1 MYVAQKTI
9 VIQRREG
16 RHQGLSHHWGYVAAL
31 CSAFLFGVSTTVNK
45 VLLGSVS
52 PLTIAS
58 LTYVIAGV
66 FLGTV
71 NLLPRKASL
80 VSRFRLPSNTAT
92 EHTWK
97 DGVLLVLVA
106 LFGGVLAPS
115 LNLVGLNNTTAVST
129 ALLGNTETLFTIAI
143 AFVFLGE
150 RGRAKDYAAIAL
162 LIIGGVILT
171 TNLNLR
177 QVLSTGTFLGNVM
190 VVLAAFCWGIDNN
203 LSRALSV
210 KRSLLQIGSMK
221 GIIGGGL
228 LYLVL
233 SLFGSRIV
241 LNAFAISWLLILGV
255 FSVGISLLLFLF
267 SLQQIGAMRTGVIF
281 STGSLFGA
289 VTAFFVL
296 REPISLVQAL
306 AGCLMLI
313 AIYVLSIPKKQTYQ
327 NAMAP

>member
-1 MYVAQKTI
+1 MPSDE
-9 VIQRREG
+9 RRD
-16 RHQGLSHHWGYVAAL
+16 QDMSHHWGYLLAL
-31 CSAFLFGVSTTVNK
+31 CSAVLFGVSTTVNK
-45 VLLGSVS
+45 ILLSSVP

-58 LTYVIAGV
+58 MTYVIGGI
-66 FLGTV
+66 FLATV
-71 NLLPRKASL
+71 SLVPRKASVL
-80 VSRFRLPSNTAT
+80 SWLKLPSNPTKDP
-92 EHTWK
+92 TWK
-97 DGVLLVLVA
+97 DGALIVLVA

-115 LNLVGLNNTTAVST
+115 LNLIGLNNTTAVST

-150 RGRAKDYAAIAL
+150 RGRAKDYAAMAL
-162 LIIGGVILT
+162 LIIGAVVLT

-177 QVLSTGTFLGNVM
+177 QVLSTGTLLGNVL

-203 LSRALSV
+203 LSRALSI
-210 KRSLLQIGSMK
+210 KRSLLQVGSLK

-228 LYLVL
+228 LFAVM
-233 SLFGSRIV
+233 SLYGVRIV
-241 LNAFAISWLLILGV
+241 LNIFAITWLLILGV
-255 FSVGISLLLFLF
+255 FSVGLSLLFFLF

-313 AIYVLSIPKKQTYQ
+313 AIYALSIPKKQS
-327 NAMAP
+327 NAGGT

>member
-9 VIQRREG
+9 VHARRE
-16 RHQGLSHHWGYVAAL
+16 RRDRDMSHHWGYVVAL
-31 CSAFLFGVSTTVNK
+31 CSALLFGVSTTVNK
-45 VLLGSVS
+45 MLLESVS

-58 LTYVIAGV
+58 LTYVIGGT

-71 NLLPRKASL
+71 NFLPKKASL
-80 VSRFRLPSNTAT
+80 VTRFRLPSNTT
-92 EHTWK
+92 REPTWK
-97 DGVLLVLVA
+97 DGMLLLLVA

-115 LNLVGLNNTTAVST
+115 LNLIGLNNTTAVST
-129 ALLGNTETLFTIAI
+129 SLLGNTEMLFTIAI

-150 RGRAKDYAAIAL
+150 RGRPKDYAAMTL
-162 LIIGGVILT
+162 LIIGVVILT
-171 TNLNLR
+171 TNLNFHQL
-177 QVLSTGTFLGNVM
+177 LSTGTFLGNAL

-203 LSRALSV
+203 LSQILSV
-210 KRSLLQIGSMK
+210 KRSLLQVGSLK
-221 GIIGGGL
+221 GIIGGGSL
-228 LYLVL
+228 FAVASLYGVQIVL
-233 SLFGSRIV
+233 ST
-241 LNAFAISWLLILGV
+241 FAISWLLILGV
-255 FSVGISLLLFLF
+255 FGVGLSLLFFLF

-313 AIYVLSIPKKQTYQ
+313 AIYVLAIPKKQISQ
-327 NAMAP
+327 SASAQ

>member
-9 VIQRREG
+9 VVHRREG
-16 RHQGLSHHWGYVAAL
+16 RHQGMSHHWGYVAAL
-31 CSAFLFGVSTTVNK
+31 CSAILFGVSTTVNK
-45 VLLGSVS
+45 ILLESVS

-58 LTYVIAGV
+58 LTYVIAGI

-71 NLLPRKASL
+71 NFLPKKASL
-80 VSRFRLPSNTAT
+80 VSRLRLPSNTAT
-92 EHTWK
+92 EPTWK
-97 DGVLLVLVA
+97 DGLLLVLVA

-115 LNLVGLNNTTAVST
+115 LNLIGLNNTTAVST

-143 AFVFLGE
+143 AFVFLRE
-150 RGRAKDYAAIAL
+150 RGKPKDYAAMAL
-162 LIIGGVILT
+162 LIIGAVVLT
-171 TNLNLR
+171 TNLSFQ
-177 QVLSTGTFLGNVM
+177 QVLTTGTFLGNVL

-203 LSRALSV
+203 LSRALSM
-210 KRSLLQIGSMK
+210 KRSLLQIGSLK

-228 LYLVL
+228 LYVVV
-233 SLFGSRIV
+233 SLYGIRIV
-241 LNAFAISWLLILGV
+241 LNTLAISWLLILGV
-255 FSVGISLLLFLF
+255 FSVGLSLLFFLF

-296 REPISLVQAL
+296 REPISLVQAF

-313 AIYVLSIPKKQTYQ
+313 AIYVLSIPKKQTIIG
-327 NAMAP
+327 